1 MAPTRGALTFGPLP
15 WWPLLLLL
23 VSSALVVA
31 EHHHHLLQHNFMSSS
46 YPSSAEYRFGQ
57 LLDSYLQ
64 AGSNES
70 CSEVWCESTDPGYFD
85 EDEFDEDG
93 TRGFWLEPPP
103 DDILYMPPPPMPPS
117 FHASLLSM
125 ENGSLKEFIIGED
138 PEEGYRC
145 NFCKL
150 FSDPLLVPAED
161 PMIDMLV
168 PKVKSKSDESFVNS
182 FYVLITS
189 LAVLLFV
196 VLIALMKYKKWKIFP
211 MSDSCPILSGGS
223 VLGHHKSSSGSSGSP
238 SDTRLPVV
246 NEKSPQSIIMDAPLA
261 SLGKKSTIST
271 TGKYWKRMPAGTGG
285 VNGNIF
291 SMEDRRGHLHRSM
304 GGSSMSGCMSEHPY
318 SDAASCTS
326 SPVYAEL
333 DPSVAGSC
341 HTPTMIGPP
350 GSHLGGGGGGS
361 IISSS
366 FSPYAASN
374 TYSEV
379 PENIR
384 GHLVHLGNGHNNQ
397 YPHHPLHAHHQG
409 MSPSPLLTDSSTYD
423 NAAYLPASSQQPFLA
438 SNGGNHYATRSLRRL
453 AAQRSAVLSAVNG
466 NGTPNGGGN
475 HQQVS
480 TPLLA
485 GHPYHVQ
492 PFAGTLHHHQ
502 QHHLQSTPLSSPG
515 NQFQQFLTGGRPLKK
530 PRPGAGNHHNQQQQ
544 QQTSFGSYHRNAGPV
559 PNSAAMLNHYIT
571 SDADLMLATDDHTQ
585 LTSPPAAYGGIGSV
599 YNGNGGGG
607 GGGGPFSAYLDSSS
621 NGSSN
626 RKSSSSSQYTEMPL
640 LANNSSSFNHSGAV
654 GGMNSSSNG
663 IGHYRMSA
671 TCSANDLNSA
681 ASSSSGGSGN
691 GGGNHITN
699 STSSANSSTSLKR
712 PLPPVPGLMM
722 TTAAATNN
730 TGHVRL

>member
-1 MAPTRGALTFGPLP
+1 
-15 WWPLLLLL
+15 
-23 VSSALVVA
+23 
-31 EHHHHLLQHNFMSSS
+31 
-46 YPSSAEYRFGQ
+46 
-57 LLDSYLQ
+57 
-64 AGSNES
+64 
-70 CSEVWCESTDPGYFD
+70 
-85 EDEFDEDG
+85 
-93 TRGFWLEPPP
+93 
-103 DDILYMPPPPMPPS
+103 
-117 FHASLLSM
+117 
-125 ENGSLKEFIIGED
+125 
-138 PEEGYRC
+138 
-145 NFCKL
+145 
-150 FSDPLLVPAED
+150 
-161 PMIDMLV
+161 
-168 PKVKSKSDESFVNS
+168 
-182 FYVLITS
+182 
-189 LAVLLFV
+189 
-196 VLIALMKYKKWKIFP
+196 

-271 TGKYWKRMPAGTGG
+271 TGKYWKRMPAGSGG

-466 NGTPNGGGN
+466 NGTLNGGGN

-640 LANNSSSFNHSGAV
+640 LANNSSSFNHSGAM